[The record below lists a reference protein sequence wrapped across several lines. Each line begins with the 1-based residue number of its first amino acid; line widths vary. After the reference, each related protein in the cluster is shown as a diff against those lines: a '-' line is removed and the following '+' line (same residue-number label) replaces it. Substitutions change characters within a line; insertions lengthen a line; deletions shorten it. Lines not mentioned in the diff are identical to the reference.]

1 MKSILKLSFFVALM
15 AGFAFAGNAQT
26 ATTNSSSETKTEHKC
41 SKDSKKACCKKGTAT
56 DAKSMSK
63 ADASHKCE
71 PGCTKACCANKEKV
85 DPATGSSTNEIGG
98 GTRKIAITE
107 EGVPAVNEQA
117 TPTKAAST
125 TPKEN

>member
-15 AGFAFAGNAQT
+15 AGFAFTSNAQT
-26 ATTNSSSETKTEHKC
+26 ATTTKSEVKTEHKC

-56 DAKSMSK
+56 DAKATSK
-63 ADASHKCE
+63 ADAHTCSKD
-71 PGCTKACCANKEKV
+71 CTKACCADKTKV
-85 DPATGSSTNEIGG
+85 DPATGSSTTTEGG

-117 TPTKAAST
+117 SPTKAAT
-125 TPKEN
+125 TPKKN